1 MGNSSLLCN
10 FCLVIPNKLKIDGF
24 FQNHGRNGCNGTRLV
39 EWQPSV
45 TGNCSVKYTVEFR
58 SNTSNTIDIVENITT
73 SFYCTSDYD
82 NADSVVVWATHE
94 GIEGIKSNETYF
106 KIKPTPTTSPPT
118 TTSGAQTKGMKLFKI
133 SSTI

>member
-1 MGNSSLLCN
+1 MDDSSLLCN
-10 FCLVIPNKLKIDGF
+10 FRLVTPNKLKIVGF
-24 FQNHGRNGCNGTRLV
+24 FQNDGRDGCNGTRLV
-39 EWQPSV
+39 EWQPLV

-58 SNTSNTIDIVENITT
+58 NNTNTIDIVENITI

-82 NADSVVVWATHE
+82 NANSAVVWATHE

-106 KIKPTPTTSPPT
+106 KIKPTTTTSPPT
-118 TTSGAQTKGMKLFKI
+118 TTSGTQTKGMKLFKI